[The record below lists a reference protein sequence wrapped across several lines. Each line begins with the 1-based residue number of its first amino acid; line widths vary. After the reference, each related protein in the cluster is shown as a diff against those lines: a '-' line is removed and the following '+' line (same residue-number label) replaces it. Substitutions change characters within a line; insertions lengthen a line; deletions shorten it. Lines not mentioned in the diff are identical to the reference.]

1 MMLQA
6 SPDCNLKYPVRK
18 MEIAKS
24 DRAKEIAKRREEMLS
39 LLHDMP
45 ESDYELSLTDIVDS
59 KSSEATSADKE
70 KDAQKEEVFVG
81 EKNLHKVKERKKSNS
96 GKNLRCNSDGVL
108 LNFYTPTLLTRSL
121 TTPRGKQMMIS
132 RTSSVNCSKR

>member
-6 SPDCNLKYPVRK
+6 NPEGGLKHPDRK
-18 MEIAKS
+18 MESVKS
-24 DRAKEIAKRREEMLS
+24 DRAKEIAKSREEMLS

-45 ESDYELSLTDIVDS
+45 ESEYELSLTDIVDR

-70 KDAQKEEVFVG
+70 KDAEKEEVIVG
-81 EKNLHKVKERKKSNS
+81 EKNFHKEKERKRSNS

-108 LNFYTPTLLTRSL
+108 LNFYMPTLLTRSL
-121 TTPRGKQMMIS
+121 TTPRGKQTTMS